1 MLACIAKDEVAY
13 CYLIGVMAG
22 IVDRSSGTKSRLQM
36 AIGDWLRPGR
46 RMHLV
51 FFDESKDGPDYRH
64 YHIGGIG
71 IAEADLAAVE
81 RLVNG
86 ISEKAFG
93 SVELTRETE
102 LHAVDIYHRKGNF
115 KHWADVGERLALLSG
130 FADILS
136 LDLVRLIDI
145 HINCDNLHLG
155 QSAGEIAFMFLC
167 ERANDLVKSERSL
180 GMLIGDRENDRLSDR
195 YARTLSNYRVRGTD
209 FAYGRDIDNLVDS
222 VHFSHSH
229 LSRFLQLADVYTW
242 FLQFRNRNQG
252 SKDRQHQA
260 VLDLLARENVD
271 LFPSKY
277 KVWPK

>member
-1 MLACIAKDEVAY
+1 
-13 CYLIGVMAG
+13 
-22 IVDRSSGTKSRLQM
+22 M

-71 IAEADLAAVE
+71 IAEADLTAVE

-115 KHWADVGERLALLSG
+115 KHWADVGERLALLSN

-167 ERANDLVKSERSL
+167 ERALALANK
-180 GMLIGDRENDRLSDR
+180 N
-195 YARTLSNYRVRGTD
+195 ART
-209 FAYGRDIDNLVDS
+209 
-222 VHFSHSH
+222 
-229 LSRFLQLADVYTW
+229 TW
-242 FLQFRNRNQG
+242 
-252 SKDRQHQA
+252 A
-260 VLDLLARENVD
+260 LLAWGVVRCGAHRGGRMRAGRKTNRRSGT
-271 LFPSKY
+271 P
-277 KVWPK
+277 PAATA